1 MDLQYF
7 GRSEKGKRD
16 NNEDAFL
23 VEKIGDYWLFAV
35 ADGLGGHLAGEQA
48 SAIAVKILRDEVAI
62 GINNPKDALEL
73 IAYQIHDSIL
83 TDGAADRKLFGM
95 ATTLVAAL
103 VDESGSCTVMNIG
116 DSRAYTIQ
124 NGVIKHTRDQNMVG
138 DLVASGQITE
148 EEALNHPLRTVL
160 DQALG
165 DPDSV
170 IEPAFYDSNLSDG
183 WLILSSDGF
192 HDFVRKGRIL
202 EIVANGETPEEV
214 CGKLIEAA
222 YEGGSDDN
230 VTVVVVRAKEVK
242 KIKILDKG
250 KKAMRILNKFRE

>member
-7 GRSEKGKRD
+7 SRSEKGKRG

-23 VEKIGDYWLFAV
+23 AEKIGDYWLFAV
-35 ADGLGGHLAGEQA
+35 ADGLGGHMAGEQA
-48 SAIAVKILRDEVAI
+48 SAMAVKILRDEVAM
-62 GINNPKDALEL
+62 GINDPKDTIEL

-83 TDGAADRKLFGM
+83 TEAATDRKFYGM

-103 VDESGSCTVMNIG
+103 VDESGACTVMNIG

-138 DLVASGQITE
+138 DLVASGKITE

-170 IEPAFYDSNLSDG
+170 IEPAFYKHTFNDG

-192 HDFVRKGRIL
+192 HDFVRNGRIM
-202 EIVANGETPEEV
+202 EIVAAGGIPEEV
-214 CGKLIEAA
+214 CGKLIEEA
-222 YEGGSDDN
+222 YKDGSDDN
-230 VTVVVVRAKEVK
+230 VTVVVVREKELK
-242 KIKILDKG
+242 KLKQILDKG
-250 KKAMRILNKFRE
+250 

>member
-23 VEKIGDYWLFAV
+23 AEKIGDFWIFAV
-35 ADGLGGHLAGEQA
+35 ADGLGGHMAGEQA
-48 SAIAVKILRDEVAI
+48 SAMALKILRDEVAR
-62 GINNPKDALEL
+62 GIADPKDLLEL

-83 TDGAADRKLFGM
+83 TEAATDRKLYGM

-116 DSRAYTIQ
+116 DSRAYMIQ

-148 EEALNHPLRTVL
+148 KEALNHSLRTVL

-170 IEPAFYDSNLSDG
+170 IEPAFYETIFSDG

-192 HDFVRKGRIL
+192 HDFVRKGKIL
-202 EIVANGETPEEV
+202 EIVAAGGTPVEV
-214 CGKLIEAA
+214 CGKLIEEA
-222 YEGGSDDN
+222 YIGGSDDN
-230 VTVVVVRAKEVK
+230 VTVLVVR
-242 KIKILDKG
+242 G
-250 KKAMRILNKFRE
+250 